1 MNVFFCD
8 LCNESIPQADLE
20 LGRAVRRNERLICA
34 ACEAAMSSGTAR
46 AAPAPAEAA
55 PQHLVASHAPAA
67 APQSSSSV
75 SAVALAFSSVALVAG
90 VGASAYLFW
99 RLEDEATRLE
109 QQLADLERLAPQHA
123 LTVSANLKE
132 EIGERESEA
141 AQARSAIQALAA
153 RVQELEQT
161 AANAAALERRI
172 DKLDGR
178 LASLDD
184 FASRVERQIGVVD
197 NLSLTVA
204 ELVAARARATEQAA
218 LDPAQP
224 SQSGQSAQ
232 SGASAPLAPASA
244 NAIWQRWVPDLS
256 SSDPGTRWQAVQALG
271 ETHDLAALPHL
282 VPLLTDGDIFVRMA
296 TCRSLSNLGGIEAV
310 PALIDT
316 LEDEEA
322 AVRDAAL
329 VALKGL
335 TDQTIAF
342 DPLARDADRSKRVKA
357 WREWWEEASK
367 ELLGKGKTR
376 SKS

>member
-1 MNVFFCD
+1 MNVYFCD

-34 ACEAAMSSGTAR
+34 ACEAAMSSGAAHAAP
-46 AAPAPAEAA
+46 AAPAPVEQPA
-55 PQHLVASHAPAA
+55 PHLVTPATHQ
-67 APQSSSSV
+67 PSSSSSV
-75 SAVALAFSSVALVAG
+75 AAVALAFSSVALVAG
-90 VGASAYLFW
+90 VGASAYLYRRLDEEAG
-99 RLEDEATRLE
+99 RLEK
-109 QQLADLERLAPQHA
+109 QISDLERLAPQHA

-132 EIGERESEA
+132 EISERENEA
-141 AQARSAIQALAA
+141 AQARSATQALAA
-153 RVQELEQT
+153 RVLELEQT

-172 DKLDGR
+172 DKLDAR
-178 LASLDD
+178 LAAVDD
-184 FASRVERQIGVVD
+184 LAYRVEHQTGAVD
-197 NLSLTVA
+197 QLTLTVA
-204 ELVAARARATEQAA
+204 ELVAARARAAEQAA
-218 LDPAQP
+218 LDPVRSSQP
-224 SQSGQSAQ
+224 VSD
-232 SGASAPLAPASA
+232 GAVPSPPPASA
-244 NAIWQRWVPDLS
+244 LWQKWVPDLE

-282 VPLLTDGDIFVRMA
+282 VPLLTDADIFVRMA
-296 TCRSLSNLGGIEAV
+296 TCRSIANLGGMDAV

-329 VALKGL
+329 VALRTL
-335 TDQTIAF
+335 TDQSIPF

-367 ELLGKGKTR
+367 ELGKGKPK